1 MAELTREQ
9 IKQAMRHPYSEWT
22 PQFVE
27 QLCDMA
33 MRACDAPEGAKDAER
48 LPNME
53 LADGFGDPETLLNSR
68 DWLTKAVKAKGAEFR
83 ELTFNW
89 RYLVDAIKPIPSEHF
104 IFGINGDAKP
114 AILRGSDNASYLYVV
129 MPIKQ

>member
-68 DWLTKAVKAKGAEFR
+68 DWLTKAVKAKGAEVTGGGCGFGQADIDIKL
-83 ELTFNW
+83 EGDDFN
-89 RYLVDAIKPIPSEHF
+89 VSIKPI
-104 IFGINGDAKP
+104 IRN
-114 AILRGSDNASYLYVV
+114 RG
-129 MPIKQ
+129 